1 MIRNSSVDRLD
12 VVVDATDDVCGHVVY
27 GKDLCLDDRATRTR
41 LGASFI
47 EHVQR
52 TFPGIRARIVSW
64 LPIPAPG
71 FHP

>member
-1 MIRNSSVDRLD
+1 
-12 VVVDATDDVCGHVVY
+12 
-27 GKDLCLDDRATRTR
+27 
-41 LGASFI
+41 
-47 EHVQR
+47 VQR